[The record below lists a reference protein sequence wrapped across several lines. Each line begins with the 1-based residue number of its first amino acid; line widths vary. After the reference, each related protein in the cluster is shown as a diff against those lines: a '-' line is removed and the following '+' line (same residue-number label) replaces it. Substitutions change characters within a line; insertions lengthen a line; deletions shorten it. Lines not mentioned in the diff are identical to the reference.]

1 MSDDMIL
8 VDHGGLNT
16 CSQQAADC
24 GKYMNSQFN
33 HLKSEVQTNLSEW
46 LGQNRSAYTKLQNE
60 WDQAASEMYQ
70 ILQGI
75 SDMVTQLNTQ
85 YRKAE
90 ESMAQEWSAG
100 TA

>member
-1 MSDDMIL
+1 
-8 VDHGGLNT
+8 
-16 CSQQAADC
+16 
-24 GKYMNSQFN
+24 MNQQFN
-33 HLKSEVQTNLSEW
+33 HLKSEVQTNLSDW

>member
-8 VDHGGLNT
+8 VDYGGLNT

-24 GKYMNSQFN
+24 AKYMNQQFD
-33 HLKSEVQTNLSEW
+33 HLKTEVQTNLSEW
-46 LGQNRSAYTKLQNE
+46 LGQNRDAYTKLQNE

-70 ILQGI
+70 ILQGV

-85 YRKAE
+85 YQKAE
-90 ESMAQEWSAG
+90 QSMAQEWSTG

>member
-8 VDHGGLNT
+8 VDYGGLNT

-24 GKYMNSQFN
+24 ARYMSQQFN
-33 HLKSEVQTNLSEW
+33 HLKSEVQTNLSDW

-85 YRKAE
+85 YQKAE
-90 ESMAQEWSAG
+90 NAMAQEWSTG